1 MPKIMYNG
9 IEYSA
14 TVPYR
19 ELQGILSAGQTSI
32 TFTDDI
38 INTGRTIDYFTS
50 IYGVTPVSI
59 VVSSGSA
66 VLTFKT
72 QASDME
78 VKVRIS

>member
-9 IEYSA
+9 KEYPRS
-14 TVPYR
+14 VPYR

-32 TFTDDI
+32 AFTDDI

-50 IYGVTPVSI
+50 IYGVMPVSI
-59 VVSSGSA
+59 VVSSGSI
-66 VLTFKT
+66 VLTFNT
-72 QASDME
+72 QDTDME

>member
-1 MPKIMYNG
+1 MSKIMYNG
-9 IEYSA
+9 KEYPGS
-14 TVPYR
+14 VPYR
-19 ELQGILSAGQTSI
+19 ELQGTLSAGQTSI

-50 IYGVTPVSI
+50 IYGVSPVSI
-59 VVSSGSA
+59 TVTTGSV
-66 VLTFKT
+66 VLTFRT

>member
-9 IEYSA
+9 KEYPGS
-14 TVPYR
+14 VPYR
-19 ELQGILSAGQTSI
+19 ELRGILSAGQTSI

-59 VVSSGSA
+59 VVSSGSI

>member
-1 MPKIMYNG
+1 MSKIMYNG
-9 IEYSA
+9 KEYPGS
-14 TVPYR
+14 VPYR
-19 ELQGILSAGQTSI
+19 ELQGTLSAGQTSI

-50 IYGVTPVSI
+50 IYGVTPVSV
-59 VVSSGSA
+59 VVSSGSM
-66 VLTFKT
+66 VLTFRT

>member
-1 MPKIMYNG
+1 MPKIMYNN
-9 IEYSA
+9 IEYPNF
-14 TVPYR
+14 VPYR

-38 INTGRTIDYFTS
+38 INTGRTVDYFTS
-50 IYGVTPVSI
+50 IYGVTPVSV
-59 VVSSGSA
+59 VVSSGSM

-72 QASDME
+72 QGTDIS